1 MHAHTQSSSE
11 VVVRWAPP
19 LDGSGAQGM
28 AQEGS
33 LVLSLVGGD
42 HPRRIFLQAGYF
54 ARACVLGRLPI
65 RAHA

>member
-1 MHAHTQSSSE
+1 M
-11 VVVRWAPP
+11 RWAPP

>member
-1 MHAHTQSSSE
+1 MQSSAE
-11 VVVRWAPP
+11 VLVRWTPP

-42 HPRRIFLQAGYF
+42 HPRRIYLQVGW
-54 ARACVLGRLPI
+54 
-65 RAHA
+65 